1 VEVAD
6 RGKYT
11 LITIVKSFI
20 VEAAGF
26 HGQNSSFS
34 PATIAK
40 RNYFVQGI
48 LIKTGK
54 AHFNQPPD

>member
-1 VEVAD
+1 VAD

-26 HGQNSSFS
+26 HGQKSSFS

-54 AHFNQPPD
+54 ARYN